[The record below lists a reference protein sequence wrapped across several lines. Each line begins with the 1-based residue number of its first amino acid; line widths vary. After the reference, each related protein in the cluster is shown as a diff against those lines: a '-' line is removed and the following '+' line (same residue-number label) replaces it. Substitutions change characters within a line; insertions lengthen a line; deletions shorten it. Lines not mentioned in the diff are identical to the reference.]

1 MHGDTIG
8 NLDSY
13 RGFTSTEMKIHCSVE
28 VLNRSL
34 PSLNIRGKK
43 SVRSSLTIV
52 KSNQDI
58 IIVHQTNENLN
69 GNKYKVKGH
78 YFPYT

>member
-1 MHGDTIG
+1 
-8 NLDSY
+8 
-13 RGFTSTEMKIHCSVE
+13 MKIHCSVE

-78 YFPYT
+78 DFPYI